1 MLLNRQSSTCRRPQ
15 FSHLTRSVFLPLI
28 RRLPK
33 EKKNPRR
40 KERIAGLRLFPIL
53 SRFSVFLSSCCTR
66 SFAFFYATSPT
77 TSQKRKWEP
86 ALCIL
91 RALYSFCSL
100 SLSVKFFVLNIHLT
114 PIYNIFIAT
123 RLFCSF
129 FFNFAW
135 PFFRCI
141 FLLFFLTA
149 FYGFSADF
157 ATFCCWSLC
166 VNYSIAF
173 LSATWFWCFL
183 LQFLCCFHFWVHVWG
198 LFGSLSLFIWL
209 DWEMKGVLGK
219 RGGGFTC
226 LEVKCI
232 FLFTSVVIAF
242 VLIVKAWLMMKI
254 AVIKKYQ

>member
-33 EKKNPRR
+33 ENKNPRR

-53 SRFSVFLSSCCTR
+53 SRFSVFLTSCCTR

-129 FFNFAW
+129 FLISHGL
-135 PFFRCI
+135 FFGVYFCCFFLQLFMVFQRI
-141 FLLFFLTA
+141 LLLFVV
-149 FYGFSADF
+149 G
-157 ATFCCWSLC
+157 LC
-166 VNYSIAF
+166 V
-173 LSATWFWCFL
+173 
-183 LQFLCCFHFWVHVWG
+183 
-198 LFGSLSLFIWL
+198 
-209 DWEMKGVLGK
+209 
-219 RGGGFTC
+219 
-226 LEVKCI
+226 
-232 FLFTSVVIAF
+232 
-242 VLIVKAWLMMKI
+242 
-254 AVIKKYQ
+254 